1 MGQLT
6 NTWTGPVVGT
16 APNQEKDGSGM
27 TTADN
32 LTGWPNDMTKP
43 GRMLVGD
50 QFQWPEEGTQVP
62 DPSGMTPNEWTGPVV
77 GTGANQEKDGSGM
90 INADDHAM
98 NTDEWPV
105 EGDATTGAIDG
116 SVQVPDSSGMDT
128 WADNP
133 IDPHEHDIHQQAID
147 AAGMP
152 RQPDDLNA
160 SFVSQQRVQ
169 ALAGEYLGLDTGPA
183 PRFIQPAAGE
193 VDLHRRAVEIA
204 NGFQMPIQY
213 SMKFKC
219 PQGINQP
226 KIQTSTTMTDTTN
239 NSGVTAMESGI
250 TFGAVKQNHWVDG
263 GGIGTKG
270 YVEQGGLDWQSQLM
284 NNSVNGQ
291 GGGVEGM
298 IHHLYQ
304 NASQASVTLWDPQ
317 RGKGKRERKMETIL
331 NLFCS
336 KVSMP
341 EKSVNFQSMR
351 HYGTH
356 FAYPQSVSYGTMST
370 SFYCDASMH
379 IKKFFDAWQK
389 LIFNDITGNFN
400 YYVEYTSEF
409 DIFTR
414 SVVGAAAAADEQKT
428 NAFERAQDTF
438 KGWMDEIDA
447 LSGMNTTGGPH
458 RTYSGY
464 KYPKMEFRNTYGVKV
479 MECWPQI
486 VGSVDLGHASTNSIA
501 EFTVTWAYKKWNT
514 FNLGEIGKRG
524 QVNLSNSVLHE
535 KGDGI
540 PFVQDM
546 PQELRGPLT
555 QAADQNIMS
564 KRMQRGFAITG

>member
-1 MGQLT
+1 
-6 NTWTGPVVGT
+6 
-16 APNQEKDGSGM
+16 
-27 TTADN
+27 
-32 LTGWPNDMTKP
+32 
-43 GRMLVGD
+43 
-50 QFQWPEEGTQVP
+50 
-62 DPSGMTPNEWTGPVV
+62 
-77 GTGANQEKDGSGM
+77 
-90 INADDHAM
+90 
-98 NTDEWPV
+98 
-105 EGDATTGAIDG
+105 
-116 SVQVPDSSGMDT
+116 
-128 WADNP
+128 
-133 IDPHEHDIHQQAID
+133 
-147 AAGMP
+147 
-152 RQPDDLNA
+152 
-160 SFVSQQRVQ
+160 
-169 ALAGEYLGLDTGPA
+169 
-183 PRFIQPAAGE
+183 
-193 VDLHRRAVEIA
+193 
-204 NGFQMPIQY
+204 
-213 SMKFKC
+213 
-219 PQGINQP
+219 
-226 KIQTSTTMTDTTN
+226 
-239 NSGVTAMESGI
+239 
-250 TFGAVKQNHWVDG
+250 
-263 GGIGTKG
+263 
-270 YVEQGGLDWQSQLM
+270 
-284 NNSVNGQ
+284 
-291 GGGVEGM
+291 
-298 IHHLYQ
+298 
-304 NASQASVTLWDPQ
+304 
-317 RGKGKRERKMETIL
+317 
-331 NLFCS
+331 
-336 KVSMP
+336 
-341 EKSVNFQSMR
+341 MR

-370 SFYCDASMH
+370 TFYCDASMH
-379 IKKFFDAWQK
+379 IKKYFDAWQK

-564 KRMQRGFAITG
+564 QRMQRGFAITG

>member
-1 MGQLT
+1 MGQLK

-27 TTADN
+27 TTAEN

-62 DPSGMTPNEWTGPVV
+62 DPSGMTKNEWTGPVV
-77 GTGANQEKDGSGM
+77 GTAPNQEKDGSGM

-128 WADNP
+128 WDDNP
-133 IDPHEHDIHQQAID
+133 IDPHEHDIHRQKVSE
-147 AAGMP
+147 AAMP

-160 SFVSQQRVQ
+160 SFVSQERLQG
-169 ALAGEYLGLDTGPA
+169 LASKYLGLDTGPA
-183 PRFIQPAAGE
+183 PRFVQPASGE
-193 VDLHRRAVEIA
+193 VDLHRRAVEMA
-204 NGFQMPIQY
+204 NGFQMPVQY

-219 PQGINQP
+219 P
-226 KIQTSTTMTDTTN
+226 
-239 NSGVTAMESGI
+239 SGI
-250 TFGAVKQNHWVDG
+250 SQPRIVVK
-263 GGIGTKG
+263 TKNEEVMNPHSERKYIAQSFNRTRRTTEWKQPTGEKHG
-270 YVEQGGLDWQSQLM
+270 YVEQGGLDWQSHIM
-284 NNSVNGQ
+284 NNSIKGYSGAEGTIQ
-291 GGGVEGM
+291 G
-298 IHHLYQ
+298 LYR
-304 NASQASVTLWDPQ
+304 NAAQVSQTIWDPL
-317 RGKGKRERKMETIL
+317 RGKGKKEEKMEDIL

-341 EKSVNFQSMR
+341 EKSINFQSMR

-370 SFYCDASMH
+370 TFYCDASMH
-379 IKKFFDAWQK
+379 IKKYFDAWQK

-400 YYVEYTSEF
+400 YYEEFTSEF

-414 SVVGAAAAADEQKT
+414 SVVGTGESAAEQDK
-428 NAFERAQDTF
+428 NPFERGQDAF
-438 KGWMDEIDA
+438 RGAMDTVNQYTG
-447 LSGMNTTGGPH
+447 LQGRSGGPH
-458 RTYSGY
+458 RTYSDY

-540 PFVQDM
+540 PFIQDM

-564 KRMQRGFAITG
+564 QRMQRGFSITG